1 MELMMYM
8 CVWECVSVCGR
19 GTWRRE
25 SSEWRLPCLAVRD
38 HVGVTREPRVR
49 GCPLLGSRRD
59 KHGGPAIMDEP
70 QQPEPAWCIGR
81 SRRWG
86 HAGTPHSKPLRA
98 NLLCARANLLSA

>member
-38 HVGVTREPRVR
+38 HVGEKSLVCV
-49 GCPLLGSRRD
+49 G
-59 KHGGPAIMDEP
+59 A
-70 QQPEPAWCIGR
+70 
-81 SRRWG
+81 
-86 HAGTPHSKPLRA
+86 
-98 NLLCARANLLSA
+98 LS